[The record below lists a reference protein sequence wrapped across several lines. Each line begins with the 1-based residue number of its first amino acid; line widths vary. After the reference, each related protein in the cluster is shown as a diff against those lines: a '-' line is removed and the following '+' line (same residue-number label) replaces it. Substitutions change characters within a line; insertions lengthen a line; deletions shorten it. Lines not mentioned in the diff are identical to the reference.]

1 MTNQLTKIQTHPK
14 QQIKKHKNKFVIKK
28 EANHPKKCLR
38 TDGAHVEPHKKYY
51 VLVKHY
57 NEFKTTKK
65 SPNTKKAAKN
75 QPLSKKQTTL
85 PKRKEEKANTDNK
98 TNQDVRDYKQE
109 I

>member
-1 MTNQLTKIQTHPK
+1 MALTSNHTKNIMFQSNIITNLK
-14 QQIKKHKNKFVIKK
+14 QQ
-28 EANHPKKCLR
+28 
-38 TDGAHVEPHKKYY
+38 
-51 VLVKHY
+51 
-57 NEFKTTKK
+57 KK